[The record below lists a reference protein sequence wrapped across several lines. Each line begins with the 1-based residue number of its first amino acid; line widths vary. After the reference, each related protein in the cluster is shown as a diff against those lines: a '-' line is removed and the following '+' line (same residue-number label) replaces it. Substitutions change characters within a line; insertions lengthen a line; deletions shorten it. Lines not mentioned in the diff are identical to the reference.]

1 MNAKTIIRCAAALA
15 AALLM
20 APPLAGTDQPKSGYS
35 SARIISPPDGEGLRA
50 NSGNFEVRAQIEPDL
65 RQGHRLRLLLN
76 DKPQGAAQASSTF
89 QLTGVERGEHQ
100 LRLQIVDDDGGL
112 VFAGEP
118 STFHLLRHSKLHPRP
133 AFNP

>member
-1 MNAKTIIRCAAALA
+1 MNAKPPIAGAAVLA

-20 APPLAGTDQPKSGYS
+20 APPLAGNDQPTSGYS

-65 RQGHRLRLLLN
+65 RQGHHLRLLL
-76 DKPQGAAQASSTF
+76 DGDPQGAAQASSTF
-89 QLTGVERGEHQ
+89 RLTGIERGEHQ

-133 AFNP
+133 AADP

>member
-76 DKPQGAAQASSTF
+76 DNPQGAAQASSTF